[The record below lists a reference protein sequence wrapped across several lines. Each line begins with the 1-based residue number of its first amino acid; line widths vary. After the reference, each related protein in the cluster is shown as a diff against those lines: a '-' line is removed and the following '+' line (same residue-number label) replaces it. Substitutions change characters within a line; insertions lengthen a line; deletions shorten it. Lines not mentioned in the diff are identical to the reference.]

1 MKENLKDRFK
11 DYFSNGPKAV
21 MIFMLVLMSATLVIS
36 ATRKTVTVS
45 IDGKEMNITTF
56 RKTFKTALE
65 ANDIAVG
72 PKDKTTPSL
81 DTRVNKKDK
90 IYIKRA
96 VNVEVAVDGKDLNI
110 KTAEDNVEKMLDA
123 ENIDVADYD
132 KVVPSVKEPITEGLK
147 VTVTRI
153 DAKMIKETKTLDY
166 ATVIKN
172 DDDSEKGTSKVL
184 QQGEQ
189 GEKVV
194 ATRIIYENG
203 KEISRQVVNETVTKQ
218 PVQKLVAVGTLS
230 SYTPSRGSTKILFNK
245 SMRVKAT
252 AYSAGYAD
260 TGKNPGDA
268 DYERTATGTIAKRNP
283 DGYSTIAVD
292 PSVIPLGTKLYVD
305 GYGYAIAEDTGGAI
319 KGNIIDVYFSSG
331 SQVDNWGVRWVNI
344 YFVR

>member
-1 MKENLKDRFK
+1 MKEKLKNRFNN
-11 DYFSNGPKAV
+11 YFSNGPKAV
-21 MIFMLVLMSATLVIS
+21 MIFMLVLISATLIIS

-45 IDGKEMNITTF
+45 IDGKEINITTF
-56 RKTFKTALE
+56 RSNFKKALE
-65 ANDIAVG
+65 ANNIAVG

-81 DTRVNKKDK
+81 DTKVNKKDK

-96 VNVEVAVDGKDLNI
+96 VNVEVAVDGKDLKI
-110 KTAEDNVEKMLDA
+110 QTAEDNIEKMLDA
-123 ENIDVADYD
+123 EKIEVADYD

-147 VTVTRI
+147 VTVTRV
-153 DAKMIKETKTLDY
+153 DAKIIKESKTLDY

-184 QQGEQ
+184 QEGEQ

-194 ATRIIYENG
+194 ATRVIYENG
-203 KEISRQVVNETVTKQ
+203 KEVSRQVVNETVTKQ
-218 PVQKLVAVGTLS
+218 PVQKVVAIGTLS
-230 SYTPSRGSTKILFNK
+230 SYTPSRGGTKILFNK

-268 DYERTATGTIAKRNP
+268 DYEKTATGALAKRNP
-283 DGYSTIAVD
+283 NGYSTIAVD
-292 PSVIPLGTKLYVD
+292 PSVIPLGTKLYVE

-319 KGNIIDVYFSSG
+319 KGNIIDVYFSSS

-344 YFVR
+344 YFVK